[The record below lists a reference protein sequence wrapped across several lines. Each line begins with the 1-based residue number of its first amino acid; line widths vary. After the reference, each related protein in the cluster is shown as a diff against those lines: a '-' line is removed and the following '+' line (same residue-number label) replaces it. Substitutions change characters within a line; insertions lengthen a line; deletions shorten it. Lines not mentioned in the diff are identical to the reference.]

1 MSVLWNRLPLPAEH
15 AVAMLAGLVL
25 QSCTRRRRLPAALA
39 PAGWPVLAAGFSLK
53 AWAVSTRGAGNLEHP
68 DRLVTTGP
76 YALTRN
82 PMYVGWS
89 LLHLGGGIAVR
100 STWVLAMWPVA
111 FAVVHRVVLREEH
124 RLAAQ
129 FGDEWTDYA
138 ARGSP
143 LSPEL
148 VNYPI
153 SGATARWITLCTVR
167 HSPCRAAEW
176 RA

>member
-39 PAGWPVLAAGFSLK
+39 PAGWPVVALGFSLN
-53 AWAVSTRGAGNLEHP
+53 AWAVSARGAGDLEHP

-100 STWVLAMWPVA
+100 STLVLAMWPVA

-138 ARGSP
+138 ARVP
-143 LSPEL
+143 RYLP
-148 VNYPI
+148 N
-153 SGATARWITLCTVR
+153 W
-167 HSPCRAAEW
+167 
-176 RA
+176 